1 MATEATLEARPRTDE
16 EHGTRACR
24 RLRRA
29 GQVPAVL
36 YGRGTE
42 VRSVTVDARQL
53 GRVLSTDAGL
63 NVLINLALDG
73 DATQLAMARQISR
86 HPLRDQILHLD
97 FIAVSRE
104 DRVTAEVP
112 LILTGD
118 PYGVKEEGGVLQQQL
133 NTIRVEAP
141 VIDVPQSIEL
151 DVTDLQLGSSLHA
164 SNVVAPSGSE
174 ILNDPETVVV
184 SVVQTSA
191 SRMLEEEEAALAEA
205 EAVEGEAVEGEAA
218 AETEAAGEGGGE
230 G

>member
-1 MATEATLEARPRTDE
+1 MATEVTLEARPRTDE

-36 YGRGTE
+36 YGGGTE
-42 VRSVTVDARQL
+42 VQSVAVEARDL
-53 GRVLSTDAGL
+53 NRVLATEAGL
-63 NVLINLALDG
+63 NVLINLAIGADG
-73 DATQLAMARQISR
+73 AQLAMARQISR

-112 LILTGD
+112 LVLTGEAH
-118 PYGVKEEGGVLQQQL
+118 GVKEEGGVLQQQL

-151 DVTDLQLGSSLHA
+151 DVTHLQLGSSLHV
-164 SNVVAPSGSE
+164 SNVATPAGSE

-205 EAVEGEAVEGEAA
+205 EAAEGEAVEGEGA
-218 AETEAAGEGGGE
+218 AETEAAGEGGE
-230 G
+230 D